1 MAFMTLNFPN
11 PSRSYDEKN
20 HCVHFWAY
28 DESLEIPFAVG
39 EDALC
44 SIDPK
49 ATRSEAGFLN
59 AFDLHRDRIL
69 KAAARVYS
77 RRSRGSYMLAAPDM
91 H

>member
-1 MAFMTLNFPN
+1 MTLNFPN
-11 PSRSYDEKN
+11 PGRSYDEKN
-20 HCVHFWAY
+20 HCVHFWTY

-39 EDALC
+39 SDAFY

-59 AFDLHRDRIL
+59 AFDRHRDRIL

-77 RRSRGSYMLAAPDM
+77 RRSRGSYMRAAPDM